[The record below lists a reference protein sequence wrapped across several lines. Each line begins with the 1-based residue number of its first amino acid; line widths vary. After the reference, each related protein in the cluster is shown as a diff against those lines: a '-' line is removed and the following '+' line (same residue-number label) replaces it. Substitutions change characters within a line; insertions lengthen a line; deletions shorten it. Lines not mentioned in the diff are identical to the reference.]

1 GLSRTQV
8 LPLINLYSAAEKGWK
23 VLCQESAVLPLA
35 PSFEVVFA
43 SACSRLE
50 LTALTD
56 YSLEYLKDELMGEL
70 VKALPD
76 PTITWDRWLIELDPA
91 EQQRRQLF
99 GSPEQTYVPEPEGPP
114 EHAPPPSPSKSRGPQ
129 SPPAT
134 AEN

>member
-1 GLSRTQV
+1 D
-8 LPLINLYSAAEKGWK
+8 
-23 VLCQESAVLPLA
+23 
-35 PSFEVVFA
+35 

-129 SPPAT
+129 
-134 AEN
+134 

>member
-1 GLSRTQV
+1 
-8 LPLINLYSAAEKGWK
+8 
-23 VLCQESAVLPLA
+23 
-35 PSFEVVFA
+35 
-43 SACSRLE
+43 
-50 LTALTD
+50 
-56 YSLEYLKDELMGEL
+56 L

-134 AEN
+134 AENKAPATQEVL

>member
-1 GLSRTQV
+1 LLTGEGYRVTQSNISRMEYAVTHLFPHLSSLFYMGLSRTQV

-91 EQQRRQLF
+91 
-99 GSPEQTYVPEPEGPP
+99 
-114 EHAPPPSPSKSRGPQ
+114 
-129 SPPAT
+129 
-134 AEN
+134 